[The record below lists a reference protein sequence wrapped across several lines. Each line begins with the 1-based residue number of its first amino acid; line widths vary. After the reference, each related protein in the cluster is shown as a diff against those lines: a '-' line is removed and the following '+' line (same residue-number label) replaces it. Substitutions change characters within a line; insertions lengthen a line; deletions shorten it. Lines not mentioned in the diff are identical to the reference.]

1 MVVTQFFG
9 KSSLQEKGHLAV
21 EFWQRLGMLNGK
33 WPHFRLTWVAQKRL
47 CLSSLISVRWLPPLP
62 INKVKVNSK
71 SHSCLARNAPS
82 LLKKEKCC
90 VTRVET
96 RNSLDTKSRVLRY
109 SCIVTSSS
117 TDPSTS
123 FVAAFKYSDRNMSS
137 YKPTEEEK
145 ERFMSRA
152 IELSDEGPSK
162 GHGGPFGAV
171 IVKGGKIIG
180 E

>member
-1 MVVTQFFG
+1 M
-9 KSSLQEKGHLAV
+9 
-21 EFWQRLGMLNGK
+21 
-33 WPHFRLTWVAQKRL
+33 
-47 CLSSLISVRWLPPLP
+47 
-62 INKVKVNSK
+62 
-71 SHSCLARNAPS
+71 
-82 LLKKEKCC
+82 
-90 VTRVET
+90 TRVET

-109 SCIVTSSS
+109 SCIVTTSS

>member
-1 MVVTQFFG
+1 MT
-9 KSSLQEKGHLAV
+9 K
-21 EFWQRLGMLNGK
+21 
-33 WPHFRLTWVAQKRL
+33 
-47 CLSSLISVRWLPPLP
+47 
-62 INKVKVNSK
+62 
-71 SHSCLARNAPS
+71 
-82 LLKKEKCC
+82 
-90 VTRVET
+90 VET
-96 RNSLDTKSRVLRY
+96 RNSLDTKSRVLLRY
-109 SCIVTSSS
+109 ASLQLHRRIRR
-117 TDPSTS
+117 PSTS
-123 FVAAFKYSDRNMSS
+123 FVAGFKYLDRNMSS